1 MKQTPMLQQYLEL
14 KARVPDALLLY
25 RLGDFYELFF
35 EDAEVA
41 SPILGIVL
49 TRRRHNDEVT
59 SPMCGIPHHALASYA
74 RKLLDAGLKV
84 AVAEQVEEPQGA
96 GGLVRRDII
105 RVLTPGTVTEPELLG
120 SGERRWVAAMVRQ
133 RAELAVAYLDA
144 SAGELG
150 GTMTRGPG
158 EATELLAQLRP
169 AEVLLEAGSQNL
181 DGVWPQE
188 LPPPVV
194 ALRPSSW
201 FEPRRGAEVLCRVLG
216 VASLRAFELSP
227 TDPLAGAAG
236 ALLAYLEETQGASPR
251 HLGGFTRRQSGRDL
265 VLDAATVRNLELLR
279 DASGERRSSLAQV
292 LDVTV
297 TTMGSRRLREWL
309 LCPLGAAAAAA
320 ARHDAV
326 EALVEDAALLVAL
339 RDALRRVG
347 DLERLAARLGLA
359 QARPA
364 ELVALRSALG
374 ELPVLRRLLEDAPAA
389 LLASLGAKV
398 DPLLDLVE
406 ELDRT
411 LAPEP
416 PAVLGPGTI
425 RAGRDAELDEAR
437 RLARGGKEILGELE
451 ARERQRSGISTLRVR
466 YNRVFGYALEV
477 SNAHLG
483 KVPAEYVRRQT
494 LASGERFTTPE
505 LEDLERRI
513 TSAEAQAMQ
522 REGRVYKEL
531 VEFGAGCALRVAAS
545 ARALSAADVLAAFA
559 ERARKAS
566 YVRPRLVAEPRI
578 RLLGSRHPVIE
589 EMVRSAFVP
598 NEVELDG
605 DRRQIVLLTGPN
617 MGGKSTYL
625 RQVALA
631 VIMARAGSFVAA
643 EEAEIGEI
651 DRVFTR
657 VGAADDIARGAS
669 TFMVEMTEV
678 AHILRHATSRSL
690 VILDEVGR
698 GTATFDGLS
707 LAWAVVE
714 TLHDSPGQGGA
725 RPLVLF
731 ATHYHELTDLA
742 QRLERVVN
750 ASLAVREWQGQVIFL
765 HRVVPGPADRS
776 YGIHVARLA
785 GVPAPVCR
793 RAEQVLRQLERQ
805 ELKVL
810 DAARPVQGPRQMS
823 LFPPPEDV
831 VADRLRRTNL
841 DGLTPLEALNVLAS
855 LKKEVEE

>member
-14 KARVPDALLLY
+14 KAKVPDALLLY

-35 EDAEVA
+35 EDAETA
-41 SPILGIVL
+41 APILGVVL
-49 TRRRHNDEVT
+49 TRRRHNDQVT
-59 SPMCGIPHHALASYA
+59 SPMCGVPHHALATYA

-84 AVAEQVEEPQGA
+84 AVAEQVEDPQGA
-96 GGLVRRDII
+96 GGLVRRDIV

-120 SGERRWVAAMVRQ
+120 SAERRWIAALRRQ
-133 RAELAVAYLDA
+133 RGGLAVAFLDA

-150 GTMTRGPG
+150 G
-158 EATELLAQLRP
+158 ATGSPEEVRELLAHMRP
-169 AEVLLEAGSQNL
+169 VEVLLEAGSADL
-181 DGVWPQE
+181 DGVWPAE
-188 LPPPVV
+188 LPPPVA
-194 ALRPSSW
+194 ALRPPSW
-201 FEPRRGAEVLCRVLG
+201 FEPGRGAELLRRALG
-216 VASLRAFELSP
+216 VASLRAFDLSP
-227 TDPLAGAAG
+227 SDPLAGVAG
-236 ALLAYLEETQGASPR
+236 ALVAYLEETQGAIPR
-251 HLGGFTRRQSGRDL
+251 HIGGFTRRQRGRDL
-265 VLDAATVRNLELLR
+265 VLDAATVRNLELIR
-279 DASGERRSSLAQV
+279 DASGERRASLASV

-297 TTMGSRRLREWL
+297 TSMGSRLLREWL
-309 LCPLGAAAAAA
+309 LRPLGDAAAAA

-326 EALVEDAALLVAL
+326 QALVDDPTLLGAV
-339 RDALRRVG
+339 RDALRGVG

-359 QARPA
+359 QVRPG
-364 ELVALRSALG
+364 ELVALRAALAQ
-374 ELPVLRRLLEDAPAA
+374 LPQLRTLLLDAPAA
-389 LLASLGAKV
+389 LLASLGAEV
-398 DPLLDLVE
+398 DTLPDLAA

-411 LAPEP
+411 LASEP
-416 PAVLGPGTI
+416 PAVVGPGTI

-437 RLARGGKEILGELE
+437 ALARGGKEVLADLE
-451 ARERQRSGISTLRVR
+451 ARERARTGIPTLRVR

-477 SNAHLG
+477 SNAHRG
-483 KVPAEYVRRQT
+483 KVPADYVRRQT
-494 LASGERFTTPE
+494 LATGERFTTPE
-505 LEDLERRI
+505 LEEIERRI
-513 TSAEAQAMQ
+513 ASAEARAQE
-522 REGRVYKEL
+522 REAELFGEL
-531 VEFGAGCALRVAAS
+531 VEFCAGCALRVAAT
-545 ARALSAADVLAAFA
+545 ARALAAVDVLAAFA

-566 YVRPRLVAEPRI
+566 YVRPRLVPETRI

-589 EMVRSAFVP
+589 ALQAAAFVP
-598 NEVELDG
+598 NDAELDSQH
-605 DRRQIVLLTGPN
+605 RQIVLLTGPN

-631 VIMARAGSFVAA
+631 VIMAKAGSFVAA
-643 EEAEIGEI
+643 EEAEIGDI

-657 VGAADDIARGAS
+657 VGAADDIARGES

-678 AHILRHATSRSL
+678 AHILRHAGGRSL

-714 TLHDSPGQGGA
+714 ALHDPPGEGGG

-750 ASLAVREWQGQVIFL
+750 ASLAVKEWQGQVIFL
-765 HRVVPGPADRS
+765 HRVIPGPADRS

-785 GVPAPVCR
+785 GVPAAVCR

-810 DAARPVQGPRQMS
+810 DAARPWEGPRQLE
-823 LFPPPEDV
+823 LFPPPEEV
-831 VADRLRRTNL
+831 VAQRLRRINL
-841 DGLTPLEALNVLAS
+841 DGLTPLEALNLLAA

>member
-14 KARVPDALLLY
+14 KARVPDAVLLY

-35 EDAEVA
+35 EDAERA
-41 SPILGIVL
+41 APLLGVVL
-49 TRRRHNDEVT
+49 TRRRHNDQVT
-59 SPMCGIPHHALASYA
+59 SPMCGVPHHALASYA

-84 AVAEQVEEPQGA
+84 AVAEQVEEPTGA
-96 GGLVRRDII
+96 GGLVRREIV

-120 SGERRWVAAMVRQ
+120 GGERRWIAAVVRQ
-133 RAELAVAYLDA
+133 RSEVIVAYLDA
-144 SAGELG
+144 AAGELG
-150 GTMTRGPG
+150 GAVMRGSG
-158 EATELLAQLRP
+158 EATELLSQLRP
-169 AEVLLEAGSQNL
+169 VEVLLSEGGQGV
-181 DGVWPQE
+181 DGLWPPE

-194 ALRPSSW
+194 ALRPPSW
-201 FEPRRGAEVLCRVLG
+201 FEPERGAQILCRALG
-216 VASLRAFELSP
+216 VGSLRAFALAPDE
-227 TDPLAGAAG
+227 PLTGAAG
-236 ALLAYLEETQGASPR
+236 ALLAYLEETQGSPPR
-251 HLGGFTRRQSGRDL
+251 HLTGFTRRRAGDDL
-265 VLDAATVRNLELLR
+265 VLDAATVRNLELLK
-279 DASGERRSSLAQV
+279 DMGGERQGSLAHV
-292 LDVTV
+292 LDATV
-297 TTMGSRRLREWL
+297 TAMGSRRLREWL
-309 LCPLGAAAAAA
+309 VRPLGDAAAAAE
-320 ARHDAV
+320 RHSAV
-326 EALVEDAALLVAL
+326 AVLVEDAGLLTEL
-339 RDALRRVG
+339 RDGLRRIG

-359 QARPA
+359 QARPG

-374 ELPVLRRLLEDAPAA
+374 EMPGLRRLLTDAPAA
-389 LLASLGAKV
+389 LLASLGGQV
-398 DPLLDLVE
+398 DCLPELGE
-406 ELDRT
+406 ELERT
-411 LAPEP
+411 LAADP
-416 PAVLGPGTI
+416 PALVGPGTI
-425 RAGRDAELDEAR
+425 RSGRDAELDEAR
-437 RLARGGKEILGELE
+437 ALARGGKEVLGELE
-451 ARERQRSGISTLRVR
+451 ARERQRTGIPTLKVR
-466 YNRVFGYALEV
+466 YNRLFGYAFEV

-483 KVPAEYVRRQT
+483 KVPADYTRRQT
-494 LASGERFTTPE
+494 LAGGERFTTPE
-505 LEDLERRI
+505 LEELERKI
-513 TSAEAQAMQ
+513 VSAEARAQE
-522 REGRVYKEL
+522 REGELYREL
-531 VEFGAGCALRVAAS
+531 VRFCAEHAQRVATT
-545 ARALSAADVLAAFA
+545 ARALAEADVLAAFA
-559 ERARKAS
+559 ERARKWS
-566 YVRPRLVAEPRI
+566 YVRPRLVSESRI
-578 RLLGSRHPVIE
+578 RLQGSRHPVIE
-589 EMVRSAFVP
+589 QLSRASFVP
-598 NEVELDG
+598 NDVELDA
-605 DRRQIVLLTGPN
+605 DHRQIVLLTGPN

-657 VGAADDIARGAS
+657 VGAADDIARGES

-714 TLHDSPGQGGA
+714 ALHDPPAAGGG

-750 ASLAVREWQGQVIFL
+750 ASLAVKEWQGQVIFL

-785 GVPAPVCR
+785 GVPAAVCR

-810 DAARPVQGPRQMS
+810 DVARPLEGPRQLS
-823 LFPPPEDV
+823 LFPPPEEA
-831 VADRLRRTNL
+831 VAERLRRLNL
-841 DGLTPLEALNVLAS
+841 DSLTPLEALNLLAA

>member
-120 SGERRWVAAMVRQ
+120 SGERRWVAAIVRQ
-133 RAELAVAYLDA
+133 RTELAVAYLDA

-150 GTMTRGPG
+150 GAITRGPG
-158 EATELLAQLRP
+158 EATELLSQLRP
-169 AEVLLEAGSQNL
+169 AEVLLEAGSQIL

-188 LPPPVV
+188 LPLPVV

-216 VASLRAFELSP
+216 VASLRAFELSS

-236 ALLAYLEETQGASPR
+236 ALLAYLEETQGATPR

-605 DRRQIVLLTGPN
+605 ERRQIVLLTGPN

-657 VGAADDIARGAS
+657 VGAADNIARGAS

-831 VADRLRRTNL
+831 VADRLRRINL